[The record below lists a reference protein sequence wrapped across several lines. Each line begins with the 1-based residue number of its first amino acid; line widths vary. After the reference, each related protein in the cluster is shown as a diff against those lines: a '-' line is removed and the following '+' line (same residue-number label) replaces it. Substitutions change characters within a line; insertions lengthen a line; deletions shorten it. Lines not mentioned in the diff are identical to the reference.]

1 MLISASILDKNKY
14 QLVKEAIQKIAP
26 EATIYEEYN
35 DIIDIFDK
43 ECIDDEICDVC
54 EYKEYV
60 VSEEDI
66 VNIRKQI
73 CTNVSNTGLT
83 SSWNDFHEEVN
94 KAIENYLKNKY

>member
-26 EATIYEEYN
+26 EAAIYEEDN

-43 ECIDDEICDVC
+43 ECIDDEIYDVC

-60 VSEEDI
+60 VSEED
-66 VNIRKQI
+66 VANIRKQV
-73 CTNVSNTGLT
+73 CTNVSNTGFS